1 MPTPKLIEALR
12 RFGPILQQ
20 GYGSAEVLPPVTMLQ
35 PRQHMH
41 GGEPAPRETLL
52 SCGQVVPQ
60 VQIRVVDEDGRDV
73 PAGEPGEL
81 LVKSPTVFGGYWK
94 RPDLSAQ
101 SLVDG
106 WLRIGD
112 VGTLSSDGWLTVL
125 GRKPDLLQRNGR
137 VIYPRLV
144 EEAVHEHPAVKEAT
158 YVQRPNGT
166 VMAFS
171 LRQEHR
177 GRHPQR
183 YWASELAR
191 QLQDRVPDWQKPDSY
206 ALFDELP
213 RSRLGKVL
221 RREVR
226 GILASAP
233 TPAQRAV
240 EQERT
245 SVV

>member
-1 MPTPKLIEALR
+1 
-12 RFGPILQQ
+12 
-20 GYGSAEVLPPVTMLQ
+20 MLF
-35 PRQHMH
+35 
-41 GGEPAPRETLL
+41 

-60 VQIRVVDEDGRDV
+60 VQIRVVDAAGNDV

-81 LVKSPTVFGGYWK
+81 LIKSPTVFGGYWK
-94 RPDLSAQ
+94 RPDLSAK
-101 SLVDG
+101 SLEGG

-137 VIYPRLV
+137 VIYPRRV

-158 YVQRPNGT
+158 YVQRPNGN

-171 LRQEHR
+171 LRHAYRRQHSQE
-177 GRHPQR
+177 

-191 QLQDRVPDWQKPDSY
+191 HLRERVPDWQLPDSY

-226 GILASAP
+226 DILAPAP
-233 TPAQRAV
+233 AAARRAI
-240 EQERT
+240 EPER
-245 SVV
+245 SFAL